1 MVIHSY
7 YYGWKG
13 DRLIEILDMHTQD
26 ETLLKEAVE
35 ILQSEDSI
43 QFAKDVASKTMKKA
57 WEEFEK
63 HLPEC
68 DAKEDLHSL
77 SKYLIARDL

>member
-13 DRLIEILDMHTQD
+13 DRLVEILDMHTTD
-26 ETLLKEAVE
+26 EALLKEAVE
-35 ILQSEDSI
+35 ILQAEDSI
-43 QFAKDVASKTMKKA
+43 KYAQDLAGKTMRDA
-57 WEEFEK
+57 WKSFEK
-63 HLPEC
+63 YLPEC

-77 SKYLIARDL
+77 SKYLIQRDL